1 MTSRRTSIMRSPMAV
16 VSGSIV
22 ALLVLLAVFAPML
35 WAEAAAEPDPSALLQ
50 PPSAAHPLGTDGLG
64 RDLLLRTLV
73 ATRTSL
79 VMALIATACGAAAG
93 LLLGALPAVLGR
105 RAQRAFSAVIN
116 TWLAFPVLLVAMLTV
131 ILLGAGPTTSV
142 IALALTMTPS
152 FARLA
157 QTLSSRVGGSEYLAA
172 ARMLGISK
180 RRQYLRY
187 VLPNIAEPVIVNVTI
202 SIGGGLLALSSLSFL
217 GVGIQPPEYD
227 WGRMLNEGFAQ
238 VYSQPTAVL
247 GPGVLVVL
255 AGLSFGML
263 GEALAAHMRQ
273 QGRGRVLSA
282 RRLGPAPSAAADAAT
297 ASVEAG
303 AAMSDID
310 TSAIGTAAVG
320 TAPGPVETG
329 IGGRADEDVPLLEVE
344 GLSVSFPGP
353 DGWIRPVSNVSF
365 SIMPGEIVGVVGES
379 GSGKSITMMSVAQL
393 APANAAVTATRLRF
407 NGRDLSGLSP
417 EAAARVLGTQLG
429 VVFQDSLTAL
439 NPALRVGTQLAE
451 VPRVHERVSRAEAR
465 ARAVAALDEVRIPDP
480 ERRSHQFPHEFS
492 GGMRQRSLIAMA
504 QIGSPSLIIADE
516 PTTALDVTVQQRVLA
531 LLRAKC
537 EETGAAAVV
546 ISHDIAVLAEL
557 CSRVL
562 VMYKGEIVE
571 DVDVRDLP
579 HPERLQHPY
588 SRALVECMPD
598 LTTDRS
604 QPLAT
609 IPEDPEYLTESAD
622 DRHPEWERKPTQLI
636 SVVDAADSTRRGSD
650 LIVED
655 LVVTF
660 GHGAKA
666 FNAVDGVSFE
676 LASGSV
682 LGLVGESG
690 SGKSTV
696 ARTIAGLQAA
706 AGGRVS
712 LGGDDLLRTSG
723 IDRLERA
730 RDVQMI
736 FQDPYSSLNPR
747 MSVREVLDEV
757 LLTHGMTSGR
767 ERRAQIAELLDLVR
781 LRSNTADL
789 YPGQMS
795 GGMRQRVA
803 IARCL
808 AVRPRLII
816 ADEITS
822 ALDASVQG
830 AVLNLIREL
839 QRELDISM
847 LFITHNL
854 AAVRY
859 IADRTAVM
867 QRGRIV
873 EIADPDRLVREPEHP
888 YTRTLVDAIP
898 RIDNAGSDALLRS
911 LAR

>member
-1 MTSRRTSIMRSPMAV
+1 MTSRSSLLHSPMAV
-16 VSGSIV
+16 ISGSLV
-22 ALLVLLAVFAPML
+22 ALLALLAIFAPML
-35 WAEAAAEPDPSALLQ
+35 WGTAAETPNPANLLQ
-50 PPSAAHPLGTDGLG
+50 PPSAEHPLGTDSLG

-79 VMALIATACGAAAG
+79 VMALIATALGAAAG
-93 LLLGALPAVLGR
+93 LTLGALPAVLGHR
-105 RAQRAFSAVIN
+105 SQRGFSAVIN
-116 TWLAFPVLLVAMLTV
+116 IWLAFPVLLVAMLTV
-131 ILLGAGPTTSV
+131 ILLGAGSTTSI

-172 ARMLGISK
+172 ARMLGVSK
-180 RRQYLRY
+180 GRQYIRY

-202 SIGGGLLALSSLSFL
+202 SIGGGLLALSALSFL

-227 WGRMLNEGFAQ
+227 WGRMLSEGFAQ
-238 VYSQPTAVL
+238 VYSQPAAVL
-247 GPGVLVVL
+247 GPGVMVVL

-263 GEALAAHMRQ
+263 GEAIAAHMRQ

-282 RRLGPAPSAAADAAT
+282 RKLGPAPSAAADAAT
-297 ASVEAG
+297 SPDAAGNAQASAEAR
-303 AAMSDID
+303 
-310 TSAIGTAAVG
+310 SAPDGSS
-320 TAPGPVETG
+320 
-329 IGGRADEDVPLLEVE
+329 VPLLEVE
-344 GLSVSFPGP
+344 GLSVSFPGA
-353 DGWIRPVSNVSF
+353 DGWIRPVRDVSF
-365 SIMPGEIVGVVGES
+365 SIAPGEIVGVVGES
-379 GSGKSITMMSVAQL
+379 GSGKSVTMMSVAQL
-393 APANAAVTATRLRF
+393 APLNAAVTATKLRF
-407 NGRDLSGLSP
+407 AGEELAGMSP
-417 EAAARVLGTQLG
+417 EAAGRALGTRVG
-429 VVFQDSLTAL
+429 VIFQDSLTAL
-439 NPALRVGTQLAE
+439 NPALRVGTQLGE
-451 VPRVHERVSRAEAR
+451 VPRVHEKVTRAVAHE
-465 ARAVAALDEVRIPDP
+465 RAVAALDEVRIPDP
-480 ERRSHQFPHEFS
+480 ERRANQFPHEFS

-504 QIGSPSLIIADE
+504 QIGGPRLIIADE

-537 EETGAAAVV
+537 EETGSAAIVV
-546 ISHDIAVLAEL
+546 SHDIAVLAEL

-562 VMYKGEIVE
+562 VMYQGSIVE

-604 QPLAT
+604 LPLAT
-609 IPEDPEYLTESAD
+609 IPESPEYLAESGDESPA
-622 DRHPEWERKPTQLI
+622 WERKPTQLL
-636 SVVDAADSTRRGSD
+636 SVVEPAPGTSGRGAD
-650 LIVED
+650 LLVED

-696 ARTIAGLQAA
+696 ARTIAGLQEASS
-706 AGGRVS
+706 GRVW
-712 LGGDDLLRTSG
+712 LGADDLLRTRG
-723 IDRLERA
+723 VDRLARA

-757 LLTHGMTSGR
+757 LITHGMTNAR
-767 ERRAQIAELLDLVR
+767 ERRSQIAELLDLVR
-781 LRSNTADL
+781 LRANTASL
-789 YPGQMS
+789 FPGQMS

-808 AVRPRLII
+808 AARPKLII

-867 QRGRIV
+867 QKGRIV
-873 EIADPDRLVREPEHP
+873 EIADPDQLAKNPQHP
-888 YTRTLVDAIP
+888 YTQTLVEAIP
-898 RIDNAGSDALLRS
+898 RIDNAGTDALLRS
-911 LAR
+911 LER

>member
-1 MTSRRTSIMRSPMAV
+1 MAAL
-16 VSGSIV
+16 SGGIV
-22 ALLVLLAVFAPML
+22 TLLALLAIFAPIF
-35 WAEAAAEPDPSALLQ
+35 WGEAAATPDPTALLQ
-50 PPSAAHPLGTDGLG
+50 SPSAAHPLGTDSLG

-79 VMALIATACGAAAG
+79 VMALIATACGAVAG
-93 LLLGALPAVLGR
+93 LILGALPAVLGV

-131 ILLGAGPTTSV
+131 ILLGAGPATSV

-172 ARMLGISK
+172 AKMLGVSK
-180 RRQYLRY
+180 PRQYLKY
-187 VLPNIAEPVIVNVTI
+187 VLPNIGEPVIVNVTI

-238 VYSQPTAVL
+238 VYSQPSAVV

-263 GEALAAHMRQ
+263 GEALASHMRQ
-273 QGRGRVLSA
+273 QGRGRMLSA
-282 RRLGPAPSAAADAAT
+282 RKLGPAPSAKADAIEGNPVLSVPGS
-297 ASVEAG
+297 ASGHNAG
-303 AAMSDID
+303 SE
-310 TSAIGTAAVG
+310 VQ
-320 TAPGPVETG
+320 
-329 IGGRADEDVPLLEVE
+329 PLLEVE
-344 GLSVSFPGP
+344 GLAVSFPGEE
-353 DGWIRPVSNVSF
+353 GWIRPVSNVSF
-365 SIMPGEIVGVVGES
+365 SIMPGELVGVVGES
-379 GSGKSITMMSVAQL
+379 GSGKSVTMMSVAQL
-393 APANAAVTATRLRF
+393 APANAAVTATKLKF
-407 NGRDLSGLSP
+407 NGQELSHLSAV
-417 EAAARVLGTQLG
+417 EAGQVLGTQVG
-429 VVFQDSLTAL
+429 VIFQDSLTAL

-451 VPRVHERVSRAEAR
+451 VPRVHEHVSRKVAH
-465 ARAVAALDEVRIPDP
+465 ARAVAALDEVRIPEP
-480 ERRSHQFPHEFS
+480 ERRAMQFPHEFS

-537 EETGAAAVV
+537 EETGAAAIV

-557 CSRVL
+557 CSRIL

-571 DVDVRDLP
+571 NIDVRDLP

-604 QPLAT
+604 LPLAT
-609 IPEDPEYLTESAD
+609 IPEDPQYLTESVD
-622 DRHPEWERKPTQLI
+622 DEHPTWERKPTQLI
-636 SVVDAADSTRRGSD
+636 SVVEDGAAARRGAD
-650 LIVED
+650 LVVDD

-696 ARTIAGLQAA
+696 ARTIAGLQPATA
-706 AGGRVS
+706 GRVS
-712 LGGDDLLRTSG
+712 IGGDDLLRTAG
-723 IDRLERA
+723 VNRLERA

-747 MSVREVLDEV
+747 MNVREVLDEV
-757 LLTHGMTSGR
+757 LMTHGMTNAR
-767 ERRAQIAELLDLVR
+767 ERRTQVSELLDLVR
-781 LRSNTADL
+781 LRANTADL

-808 AVRPRLII
+808 AAKPRLII

-867 QRGRIV
+867 QHGRIV
-873 EIADPDRLVREPEHP
+873 EIADPDKLVRAPEHP
-888 YTRTLVDAIP
+888 YTQTLVDAIP
-898 RIDNAGSDALLRS
+898 RIDNAGTDALLRS
-911 LAR
+911 LRT

>member
-1 MTSRRTSIMRSPMAV
+1 MAV
-16 VSGSIV
+16 MSGSVV
-22 ALLVLLAVFAPML
+22 ALLVLLAIFAPMI
-35 WAEAAAEPDPSALLQ
+35 WGSVAAEPDPSAIFQ

-79 VMALIATACGAAAG
+79 VMALIATACGAVAG
-93 LLLGALPAVLGR
+93 LILGALPAVLGA

-172 ARMLGISK
+172 AKMLGVSK
-180 RRQYLRY
+180 TRQYLRY

-247 GPGVLVVL
+247 GPGLLVVL
-255 AGLSFGML
+255 AGLSFGMF

-273 QGRGRVLSA
+273 QGRGRMLSV
-282 RRLGPAPSAAADAAT
+282 RKLGPAPSAAADRRKE
-297 ASVEAG
+297 SGSLGV
-303 AAMSDID
+303 
-310 TSAIGTAAVG
+310 V
-320 TAPGPVETG
+320 
-329 IGGRADEDVPLLEVE
+329 ADAENPDSRHGSQTPLLEVE
-344 GLSVSFPGP
+344 GLSVSFPGE
-353 DGWIRPVSNVSF
+353 DGWVRPVRDVSF
-365 SIMPGEIVGVVGES
+365 SIMPGELVGVVGES

-407 NGRDLSGLSP
+407 NGVELSELSP
-417 EAAARVLGTQLG
+417 EDAGKVLGTQVG
-429 VVFQDSLTAL
+429 VIFQDSLTAL

-451 VPRVHERVSRAEAR
+451 VPRVHEKASRPEAHR
-465 ARAVAALDEVRIPDP
+465 RAVAALDEVRIPDP
-480 ERRSHQFPHEFS
+480 ERRAQQFPHEFS

-504 QIGSPSLIIADE
+504 QIGHPSLLIADE

-557 CSRVL
+557 CSRIL
-562 VMYKGEIVE
+562 VMYRGEIVE
-571 DVDVRDLP
+571 NVDVRDLP

-604 QPLAT
+604 LPLAT
-609 IPEDPEYLTESAD
+609 IPEDPAFSTERAD
-622 DRHPEWERKPTQLI
+622 DAHPSWERKPTQLI
-636 SVVDAADSTRRGSD
+636 NVVDARDAGRASSD
-650 LIVED
+650 LVVEN
-655 LVVTF
+655 LEVTF

-696 ARTIAGLQAA
+696 ARTIAGLQPASA
-706 AGGRVS
+706 GRVT
-712 LGGDDLLRTSG
+712 LGGVDLLDTRG
-723 IDRLERA
+723 VDRLERA

-757 LLTHGMTSGR
+757 LLTHGMSDGAA
-767 ERRAQIAELLDLVR
+767 RRSQVAELLDLVR
-781 LRSNTADL
+781 LRANTAEL

-808 AVRPRLII
+808 ATRPRLII

-873 EIADPDRLVREPEHP
+873 EIADPDRLVQQPEHP

-898 RIDNAGSDALLRS
+898 RIENAGTDALLRS
-911 LAR
+911 LNQ

>member
-1 MTSRRTSIMRSPMAV
+1 MSARRTSILQSPMAV
-16 VSGSIV
+16 ISGSIV
-22 ALLVLLAVFAPML
+22 VLYVLLAIFAPMI
-35 WAEAAAEPDPSALLQ
+35 WGTAANTPDPVALLQ
-50 PPSAAHPLGTDGLG
+50 PPSPEHLLGTDSLG

-79 VMALIATACGAAAG
+79 GMALLATLLGATAG
-93 LLLGALPAVLGR
+93 LLLGALPAVLGQ

-131 ILLGAGPTTSV
+131 ILLGAGPSTSI

-172 ARMLGISK
+172 AKILGVSK
-180 RRQYLRY
+180 QRQFLRY
-187 VLPNIAEPVIVNVTI
+187 ILPNIAEPIIVNVTI

-227 WGRMLNEGFAQ
+227 WGRMLSEGFAQ
-238 VYSQPTAVL
+238 VYSQPSAVV
-247 GPGVLVVL
+247 GPGVMVVL

-263 GEALAAHMRQ
+263 GEAIASHMRH
-273 QGRGRVLSA
+273 QGRGRLLSA
-282 RRLGPAPSAAADAAT
+282 KKLGPAPRAD
-297 ASVEAG
+297 
-303 AAMSDID
+303 D
-310 TSAIGTAAVG
+310 TSAATTPAEVAAAVASV
-320 TAPGPVETG
+320 APRTPSVP
-329 IGGRADEDVPLLEVE
+329 PLLEVR
-344 GLSVSFPGP
+344 GLSVSFPGE
-353 DGWIRPVSNVSF
+353 DGWIRPVRDVSF
-365 SIMPGEIVGVVGES
+365 SIAPGEIVGVVGES
-379 GSGKSITMMSVAQL
+379 GSGKSVTMMSVAQL
-393 APANAAVTATRLRF
+393 APANAAVTATSLRF
-407 NGRDLSGLSP
+407 NGQELSGLDP
-417 EAAARVLGTQLG
+417 EAAGRALGTQIG

-451 VPRVHERVSRAEAR
+451 VPRVHQHASRADAHR
-465 ARAVAALDEVRIPDP
+465 QAVAALDEVRIPDA

-492 GGMRQRSLIAMA
+492 GGMRQRALIAMA
-504 QIGSPSLIIADE
+504 QIGNPSLIIADE

-531 LLRAKC
+531 LLRQKC
-537 EETGAAAVV
+537 EDTGAAAIVV
-546 ISHDIAVLAEL
+546 SHDIAVLAEL
-557 CSRVL
+557 CQRIL
-562 VMYKGEIVE
+562 VMYNGSIVE

-579 HPERLQHPY
+579 HPERLKHPY

-604 QPLAT
+604 LPLAT
-609 IPEDPEYLTESAD
+609 IPEDPQYLEEPGE
-622 DRHPEWERKPTQLI
+622 HPVWERKSTRLL
-636 SVVDAADSTRRGSD
+636 SVVEPDPAQSRDAVPAD
-650 LIVED
+650 LIVDD

-660 GHGAKA
+660 GSGSRA
-666 FNAVDGVSFE
+666 FNAVDGVSF
-676 LASGSV
+676 AVAQGSV
-682 LGLVGESG
+682 MGLVGESG

-696 ARTIAGLQAA
+696 ARTIAGLQSAN
-706 AGGRVS
+706 GGRVS
-712 LGGDDLLRTSG
+712 LGGDDLLRMSG
-723 IDRLERA
+723 VDRLARA

-747 MSVREVLDEV
+747 MNVRDVLDEV
-757 LLTHGMTSGR
+757 LITHGMTSSR
-767 ERRAQIAELLDLVR
+767 ERKEQISELLDLVR
-781 LRSNTADL
+781 LRANTAEL

-808 AVRPRLII
+808 ATRPKLIV

-830 AVLNLIREL
+830 AVLNLIRDL
-839 QRELDISM
+839 QRELNLSM

-873 EIADPDRLVREPEHP
+873 EIADPDQLVQDPQHP
-888 YTRTLVDAIP
+888 YTQTLVNAIP
-898 RIDNAGSDALLRS
+898 RIENAGTDALLRS
-911 LAR
+911 LRT